1 MKGNDD
7 NDEGLIQRGS
17 DKLRHNNNNS
27 INNIV
32 LYITLSS
39 GAVNSDF

>member
-1 MKGNDD
+1 MKCND
-7 NDEGLIQRGS
+7 DEGLIQRGS
-17 DKLRHNNNNS
+17 DKLRHNNNS

-32 LYITLSS
+32 LYIKLSS